1 MEKIFLDWKD
11 FSKLRFFL
19 MYLLRFM
26 VKVKILDST
35 HHFEI
40 QSNFVIRNKL
50 VLRNFLRITNTINLL
65 LDKELLLKLDVS
77 EHEIVK
83 RDFRKFFDQFW
94 DFTLKRVPKICDPCI
109 I

>member
-50 VLRNFLRITNTINLL
+50 VLRNFLQITNPFI
-65 LDKELLLKLDVS
+65 
-77 EHEIVK
+77 
-83 RDFRKFFDQFW
+83 
-94 DFTLKRVPKICDPCI
+94 P
-109 I
+109 